1 MIRRILFSL
10 ILVVFALQLANRVYL
25 IIEPSP
31 DIGGIETTF
40 VHGVQSIQHHGTLYK
55 NPEKPPY
62 EFFQYHPLYF
72 YTVALLVDKG
82 DDPVSIYR
90 VGRALNLVFNLLTIA
105 LLALFMKH
113 QLSIEKYLAWA
124 IALGAFSL
132 FWSHN
137 IAVRPD
143 SLKTLCIVTSA
154 SLFGKYILANYYSKD
169 NQPLTDSIVSFFP
182 IALCSTLAFATK
194 QDGILAMGIFPLT
207 LWVAMGFSRA
217 FLLGIL
223 MLLSNLLFVLL
234 LSSTSPLYWTNA
246 WLGLNQGLSVPWLGY
261 MASFHR
267 LDLLLY
273 GGWFVAWIIG
283 LVRLRKNDAHKK
295 IWLTFTIPWWVL
307 GLWMMLKWGS
317 TPVYLMEAILFMLLS
332 TAWLIQGRPQL
343 YNVLLVS
350 MMLFS
355 GLWYGQGN
363 SMSHRFAQVDRY
375 DHLQEDALRKKK
387 LADYLKN
394 ELHDNESVVS
404 FDKALNVYLYPNL
417 YWSTYEAEYPNGMD
431 CAFQFPFGP
440 RKIFSLDSLHSDL
453 TQGKLPYVIARPCN
467 RINEMLD
474 LAQYD
479 YHCTDTL
486 YGYFLYTPYNKV
498 TR

>member
-10 ILVVFALQLANRVYL
+10 ILVVFALQLVNRVYL

-31 DIGGIETTF
+31 DLGGIETTF
-40 VHGVQSIQHHGTLYK
+40 VHGVQSIQYHGTLYK

-72 YTVALLVDKG
+72 YTVALFVDKG

-90 VGRALNLVFNLLTIA
+90 VGRALNLLFNLLAVA
-105 LLALFMKH
+105 LLALFMRH
-113 QLSIEKYLAWA
+113 QLSMEKYLAWA

-132 FWSHN
+132 FWSYSYV
-137 IAVRPD
+137 VRPD
-143 SLKTLCIVTSA
+143 SLKTLCIVASA
-154 SLFGKYILANYYSKD
+154 SLFGKYVLANYDSK
-169 NQPLTDSIVSFFP
+169 NYQSITDSIVLFLP
-182 IALCSTLAFATK
+182 IALCSTLAFAAK

-207 LWVAMGFSRA
+207 LWVATDFSRA
-217 FLLGIL
+217 FLLGIM

-234 LSSTSPLYWTNA
+234 LSSISPLYWTNA
-246 WLGLNQGLSVPWLGY
+246 WLGLNQGLSVPWLMY

-273 GGWFVAWIIG
+273 GGWIAAWIIG
-283 LVRLRKNDAHKK
+283 FVRLRTNDAHKK
-295 IWLTFTIPWWVL
+295 IWVAFTIPWWVL
-307 GLWMMLKWGS
+307 GIWMMLKWGS

-332 TAWLIQGRPQL
+332 TAWLIQDRPHL
-343 YNVLLVS
+343 FNVLLVS
-350 MMLFS
+350 MVLFS

-363 SMSHRFAQVDRY
+363 SASHRFAQVDMY
-375 DHLQEDALRKKK
+375 DHLQEEALRKKK

-394 ELHDNESVVS
+394 QLHDNESVLS

-417 YWSTYEAEYPNGMD
+417 YWSTYEAEYPNGMY

-440 RKIFSLDSLHSDL
+440 RKIFSLDSLQNDL
-453 TQGKLPYVIARPCN
+453 MQGKLPYVIARPCN
-467 RINEMLD
+467 RIDAMLG
-474 LAQYD
+474 LEQYD

-486 YGYFLYTPYNKV
+486 YGYLIYTPYNNV